1 MIHLAYEAR
10 VWGPVQYRWMYPFE
24 RYMHSLKK
32 KVKNKARVEG
42 SIMEA
47 YIIEKILNFRRLMM
61 LALFIGIVLI
71 AFTVIAALPMGLA
84 WGQDIL
90 LFLRGGLPIFAA
102 FVGLISVFIGIADI
116 KDKQDARKE
125 EAAMKV
131 GENKNE

>member
-1 MIHLAYEAR
+1 
-10 VWGPVQYRWMYPFE
+10 
-24 RYMHSLKK
+24 
-32 KVKNKARVEG
+32 
-42 SIMEA
+42 
-47 YIIEKILNFRRLMM
+47 M
-61 LALFIGIVLI
+61 LALIIGIVLI